1 MKVMQLLIA
10 GLVELIGIF
19 WAISYTTQIKLSI
32 KRILFYILL
41 SMGPAIVLLQFVGQW
56 QGIIYLII
64 SSFTYFYWLSKSF
77 LTLIHICFVLIFGV
91 ITDNLSQYVMTAL
104 PNILPGNLE
113 HLCIF
118 TLLFVVSIII
128 YQHSTRK
135 IYNLIGEIKV
145 AYMLIL
151 FIALVTMGT
160 FYINL
165 YLTDYL
171 SKQNL
176 LKFNIITQITYF
188 AIMLFVLYFT
198 IVTIKKENH
207 YRNVEFETAQYTEYM
222 HSLELINNDMQKFRH
237 DHANILVT
245 MQGYIEIE
253 DFDGLK
259 TYFKKHIFSAEEDT
273 IKRNMRL
280 ANLANLK
287 ITGIKGLILTKTLQ
301 AEKEGISVHIEI
313 PDEIEELSMN
323 VIDISR
329 ILGIFLDN
337 AIEANIENNENKE
350 IDIAIFHSMSGST
363 LIIIENTISDNSI
376 MINQIFDEGYSTKG
390 KNRGTGLSTVK
401 SILKNYPNVM
411 LNTDVNNGVF
421 TQIIEVTKSEGIR

>member
-1 MKVMQLLIA
+1 MKEMQIVII

-19 WAISYTTQIKLSI
+19 WAITYTTQIKLSI
-32 KRILFYILL
+32 KRILLYILL
-41 SMGPAIVLLQFVGQW
+41 SMVPAFVIVQIGQW

-64 SSFTYFYWLSKSF
+64 SSFTFFYWLSKSF
-77 LTLIHICFVLIFGV
+77 LTLIHICFVLIIGI
-91 ITDNLSQYVMTAL
+91 ITDNLSQYVMTVL
-104 PNILPGNLE
+104 PFNLLPELFVQ
-113 HLCIF
+113 LCIF
-118 TLLFVVSIII
+118 TVLFVVCIII

-135 IYNLIGEIKV
+135 IYMLIGEIKV

-176 LKFNIITQITYF
+176 LKFNIITQLTYF

-198 IVTIKKENH
+198 IVNIKKENH
-207 YRNVEFETAQYTEYM
+207 FRKVEFETAQYTEYM

-245 MQGYIEIE
+245 MQGYIEID
-253 DFDGLK
+253 DFEGLK
-259 TYFKKHIFSAEEDT
+259 TYFKQHIFSAEEDT
-273 IKRNMRL
+273 LKRNMRL

-287 ITGIKGLILTKTLQ
+287 ITGIKGLLLTKTLQ
-301 AEKEGISVHIEI
+301 AEKEGISVQIEI
-313 PDEIEELSMN
+313 PEEVVDLSMN

-337 AIEANIENNENKE
+337 AIEANLENTSNKE
-350 IDIAIFHSMSGST
+350 IDIAIFHTMSGST
-363 LIIIENTISDNSI
+363 LIIIENTISDHPI
-376 MINQIFDEGYSTKG
+376 LVNQIFNEGYSTKG

-411 LNTDVNNGVF
+411 LNTQVNNGVF
-421 TQIIEVTKSEGIR
+421 TQIIEVTKNEEIQ

>member
-1 MKVMQLLIA
+1 MQLLIA

-198 IVTIKKENH
+198 IVTIKKKTTIEKL
-207 YRNVEFETAQYTEYM
+207 
-222 HSLELINNDMQKFRH
+222 SLKQRSIQ
-237 DHANILVT
+237 
-245 MQGYIEIE
+245 
-253 DFDGLK
+253 
-259 TYFKKHIFSAEEDT
+259 
-273 IKRNMRL
+273 
-280 ANLANLK
+280 
-287 ITGIKGLILTKTLQ
+287 
-301 AEKEGISVHIEI
+301 
-313 PDEIEELSMN
+313 
-323 VIDISR
+323 
-329 ILGIFLDN
+329 
-337 AIEANIENNENKE
+337 
-350 IDIAIFHSMSGST
+350 
-363 LIIIENTISDNSI
+363 NTCIHWS
-376 MINQIFDEGYSTKG
+376 
-390 KNRGTGLSTVK
+390 
-401 SILKNYPNVM
+401 
-411 LNTDVNNGVF
+411 
-421 TQIIEVTKSEGIR
+421 

>member
-1 MKVMQLLIA
+1 MQLLIA

>member
-1 MKVMQLLIA
+1 
-10 GLVELIGIF
+10 
-19 WAISYTTQIKLSI
+19 
-32 KRILFYILL
+32 
-41 SMGPAIVLLQFVGQW
+41 
-56 QGIIYLII
+56 
-64 SSFTYFYWLSKSF
+64 
-77 LTLIHICFVLIFGV
+77 
-91 ITDNLSQYVMTAL
+91 
-104 PNILPGNLE
+104 
-113 HLCIF
+113 
-118 TLLFVVSIII
+118 
-128 YQHSTRK
+128 
-135 IYNLIGEIKV
+135 
-145 AYMLIL
+145 
-151 FIALVTMGT
+151 
-160 FYINL
+160 
-165 YLTDYL
+165 
-171 SKQNL
+171 
-176 LKFNIITQITYF
+176 
-188 AIMLFVLYFT
+188 
-198 IVTIKKENH
+198 
-207 YRNVEFETAQYTEYM
+207 
-222 HSLELINNDMQKFRH
+222 
-237 DHANILVT
+237 
-245 MQGYIEIE
+245 
-253 DFDGLK
+253 
-259 TYFKKHIFSAEEDT
+259 
-273 IKRNMRL
+273 MRL

>member
-1 MKVMQLLIA
+1 MQLLIA

-207 YRNVEFETAQYTEYM
+207 YRKVEFETAQYTEYM